1 MFSVPNMNARRLTKQ
16 TPEILEFVDRAMKRN
31 DETTSTDLVKMVAE
45 TFDVKISEATMK
57 RVRRKL
63 E

>member
-1 MFSVPNMNARRLTKQ
+1 MNARRLTKQ
-16 TPEILEFVDRAMKRN
+16 TPEILEFVDRAMERN

>member
-16 TPEILEFVDRAMKRN
+16 TPEILEFVDRAMERN